1 MKQSPSLQAELIDIL
16 QTLYDTEALTPMM
29 EFCQGEMRV
38 LLYLLAREEKVY
50 PSQLSESLAVTR
62 QRITTILS
70 AMRKKGLIQ
79 MEIEE
84 EDRRR
89 MSVTL
94 TETGRTEALEKQQN
108 AYRYL
113 EQMMLLLGE
122 EDSREL
128 VRLMHRCTE
137 LVQTHTP
144 KGDSAH
150 EL

>member
-1 MKQSPSLQAELIDIL
+1 MKQLPSLQAELIGIL

-38 LLYLLAREEKVY
+38 LLYLLAHEGKVY
-50 PSQLSESLAVTR
+50 PSQLSDSLAVTR

-84 EDRRR
+84 EDRRK

-94 TETGRTEALEKQQN
+94 TDLGKAAAIEKQQ
-108 AYRYL
+108 
-113 EQMMLLLGE
+113 
-122 EDSREL
+122 
-128 VRLMHRCTE
+128 
-137 LVQTHTP
+137 
-144 KGDSAH
+144 
-150 EL
+150 